1 MISSETKFDAVV
13 IGAGVIGM
21 ASAYYIKKGSP
32 EKKVLVLE
40 RYADV
45 GQGNTARSNAM
56 FRNTFTSSDN
66 QVLAGSSIDFYL
78 HVQRELGV
86 DIGIDLIGYLWAMSP
101 RSLASSERHIKR
113 MQDNGVEVRLYDRS
127 ELERSIPGLVTSFD
141 GSEEAGLMK
150 LEDIAAA
157 MLGKKC
163 GRLAPDNLT
172 GFYRDQFLKMGGE
185 ISFNTEAERLVF
197 EAVDGLG
204 IQGEPFAWQEGR
216 VAGMRTG
223 DGRVVK
229 ADRVVV
235 AAGAWNSELLDGSGI
250 DGHVK
255 NKKRQAFGLPVKGN
269 PMLEKLLMSRGFN
282 ESEVLPF
289 TILPKSGL
297 YLKPVKEEGEFIVAC
312 EDDINRPF
320 ITVPEHDLEKYQA
333 EPDYYEMSIY
343 HVLREYLPQFEG
355 VRPNRMWA
363 GLYSYNT
370 IDNMP
375 YVFEQDGVIAVGGD
389 SGSGVMK
396 GDALGRV
403 VAAVYEDGED
413 ASAEFYGGKQYQASR
428 LGFKSRRVEREE
440 WVI

>member
-1 MISSETKFDAVV
+1 MISGESKFDAVV
-13 IGAGVIGM
+13 VGAGVIGM

-32 EKKVLVLE
+32 EKDVLVLD
-40 RYADV
+40 RHGDV

-78 HVQRELGV
+78 HVQRELGI

-101 RSLASSERHIKR
+101 RTLASSQKHIERMR
-113 MQDNGVEVRLYDRS
+113 GNGVEVELYDRV
-127 ELERSIPGLVTSFD
+127 ELARAVPGLVTEFN
-141 GSEEAGLMK
+141 GAEEAELMK

-157 MLGKKC
+157 ILGRKC

-172 GFYRDQFLKMGGE
+172 RFYRDQFLKLGGK

-197 EAVDGLG
+197 EAVGGMG
-204 IQGEPFAWQEGR
+204 IQGEPFAWQEPR
-216 VAGMRTG
+216 VVGVRLG
-223 DGRVVK
+223 DGSTVRANK
-229 ADRVVV
+229 VVV

-255 NKKRQAFGLPVKGN
+255 SKKRQVFGLPVKGR
-269 PMLEKLLMSRGFN
+269 PALEKLLMTKGFN
-282 ESEVLPF
+282 ESGTLPF

-297 YLKPVKEEGEFIVAC
+297 YLKPVREEGEFLVAC
-312 EDDINRPF
+312 EDEINRPF
-320 ITVPEHDLEKYQA
+320 ITLPEHDLDRYQA
-333 EPDYYEMSIY
+333 EPDYFEMSIY

-355 VRPNRMWA
+355 VRPTRMWA

-375 YVFEQDGVIAVGGD
+375 YVFEQDGVVAVGGD

-396 GDALGRV
+396 GDAMGRIV
-403 VAAVYEDGED
+403 GAVFRDGED
-413 ASAEFYGGKQYQASR
+413 ATAELFGGTRYEASR